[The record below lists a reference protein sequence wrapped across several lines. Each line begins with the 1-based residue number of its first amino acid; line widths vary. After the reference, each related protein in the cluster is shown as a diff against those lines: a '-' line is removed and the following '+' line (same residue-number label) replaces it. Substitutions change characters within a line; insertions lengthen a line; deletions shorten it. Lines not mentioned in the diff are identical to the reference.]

1 MLNLIFNIIINPIYN
16 DVPEPLQLGFQDGA
30 SPGYSGIVDLH
41 DSIFFYLVL
50 ICVGVFLVLGS
61 VMLNFSAKNNPITY
75 KYTTHGTKMCQPV
88 LIVYI

>member
-1 MLNLIFNIIINPIYN
+1 MLKIIFNIIINPIYN

-50 ICVGVFLVLGS
+50 ICVGVF
-61 VMLNFSAKNNPITY
+61 
-75 KYTTHGTKMCQPV
+75 
-88 LIVYI
+88 